1 MRRREFLAVLP
12 AVSALS
18 ALSACG
24 EGGGPAATPPPPP
37 PPPPAPPTDVPGAN
51 VTVLIE
57 DNAFVDPGGR
67 RNADAEVTI
76 RSGETVGWRHVG
88 ANPHTVT
95 STEVPAGARSF
106 ESSTMSNDDTFT
118 VTPTTPGTYTYYCA
132 THPSIMVD
140 ARVIVT

>member
-1 MRRREFLAVLP
+1 MRRREFLVLVP
-12 AVSALS
+12 AVPTLLALTS
-18 ALSACG
+18 CG
-24 EGGGPAATPPPPP
+24 DSGGPEAAPPPPPP
-37 PPPPAPPTDVPGAN
+37 PPPPAPTDVPGAN

-57 DNAFVDPGGR
+57 DNAFVDPDGR
-67 RNADAEVTI
+67 RNAAAEVTI

-106 ESSTMSNDDTFT
+106 ESPTMNNDDTFT
-118 VTPTTPGTYTYYCA
+118 VTPTTAGTYKYYCA
-132 THPSIMVD
+132 THPGIMLD